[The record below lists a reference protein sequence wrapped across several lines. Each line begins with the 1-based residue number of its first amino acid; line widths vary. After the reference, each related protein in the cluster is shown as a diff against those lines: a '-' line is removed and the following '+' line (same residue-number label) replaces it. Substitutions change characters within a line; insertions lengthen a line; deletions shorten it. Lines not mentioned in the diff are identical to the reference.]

1 MKTIKEKQQQN
12 NNTKELEETLQE
24 LVLAMDKVEDEKLVI
39 ENQLKRALADYQNLV
54 KNSEKRDELRFFQI
68 KKSLCEQIIP
78 SLDSI
83 MLAVGSSAE
92 VKLDESGKSWL
103 NGILA
108 ILESISKSLEG
119 IGLKQY
125 IPQKGDNFDNKIH
138 EAVAVVEEGEK
149 GKIYDIVQP
158 GYILNDSVIRPARVV
173 VSK

>member
-1 MKTIKEKQQQN
+1 MKTIKEKKQQN
-12 NNTKELEETLQE
+12 NNTKELEKTVQE
-24 LVLAMDKVEDEKLVI
+24 LVLAIDKVEDEKLVI

-83 MLAVGSSAE
+83 MFAVGSSE
-92 VKLDESGKSWL
+92 DLKLDESGKSWL

-108 ILESISKSLEG
+108 ILESINKSLEG

-158 GYILNDSVIRPARVV
+158 GYILSDSVIRPARVV

>member
-1 MKTIKEKQQQN
+1 MKTIKEKKQQN
-12 NNTKELEETLQE
+12 NNTKELEKTVQE
-24 LVLAMDKVEDEKLVI
+24 LVLAIDKVEDEKLVI

-83 MLAVGSSAE
+83 MFAVGSSE
-92 VKLDESGKSWL
+92 DLKLDESGKSWL

-108 ILESISKSLEG
+108 ILESINKSLEG

-138 EAVAVVEEGEK
+138 EAVAVVEKGEK

-158 GYILNDSVIRPARVV
+158 GYILSDSVIRPARVV